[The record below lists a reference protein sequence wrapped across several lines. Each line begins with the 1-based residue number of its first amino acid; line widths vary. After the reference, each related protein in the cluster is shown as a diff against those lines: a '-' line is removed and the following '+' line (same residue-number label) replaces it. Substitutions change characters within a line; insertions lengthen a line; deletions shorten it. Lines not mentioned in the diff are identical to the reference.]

1 MTNYIL
7 KLELNCKNK
16 MIFAVQH
23 REKDIALIMY
33 EDCRR
38 KGELMRDFSFLY
50 PQYYSS
56 EKEWNDHR
64 NLIKI
69 SIFLFGKN
77 ATTPDI
83 KDDLVYLAESMIEY
97 KPEVNHKLQFVNDPK
112 VEKYYLHRDSHRT
125 EFVNYMFSLCEQNED
140 LNFEKDAFNHLMQ

>member
-1 MTNYIL
+1 MVNYIL

-23 REKDIALIMY
+23 HEKDIALIMY

-69 SIFLFGKN
+69 RGNITLKFDKKKYSFEQKMAYYIGFGVGLTGYDLHSCLSIMSNLETMNNKESESFFAGYKKGLKN
-77 ATTPDI
+77 SYI
-83 KDDLVYLAESMIEY
+83 VI
-97 KPEVNHKLQFVNDPK
+97 N
-112 VEKYYLHRDSHRT
+112 
-125 EFVNYMFSLCEQNED
+125 
-140 LNFEKDAFNHLMQ
+140 LNKKN

>member
-1 MTNYIL
+1 MVNYIF

-16 MIFAVQH
+16 MIFAVQYH
-23 REKDIALIMY
+23 EKDIALIMY

-38 KGELMRDFSFLY
+38 KGELMRDFPFLY

-56 EKEWNDHR
+56 EKEWDDHR

-69 SIFLFGKN
+69 SIFLFEEKKLSS
-77 ATTPDI
+77 DV

-97 KPEVNHKLQFVNDPK
+97 KPEVNHKLQFINDSK
-112 VEKYYLHRDSHRT
+112 VENYYLHRDSCRT
-125 EFVNYMFSLCEQNED
+125 EFINYMFSLCEQNED
-140 LNFEKDAFNHLMQ
+140 LNLGKDAFNHLMQ